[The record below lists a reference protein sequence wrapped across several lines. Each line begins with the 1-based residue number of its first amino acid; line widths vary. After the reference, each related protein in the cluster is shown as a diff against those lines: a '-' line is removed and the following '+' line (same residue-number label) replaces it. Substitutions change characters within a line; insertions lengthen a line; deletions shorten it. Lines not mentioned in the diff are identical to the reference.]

1 MLSNSRIAYSHLYL
15 VRYTRCLIPKVKTD
29 LMCQVQD
36 LAQWI
41 SHACNILCNLVQ
53 TACHSIYQLAIPIT
67 AAKDSVKFCI
77 VEENLGLEEMDWN
90 DCYEKQWNIDVE
102 KPQQVGCASFRCVSI
117 SFNPPNTTKSCS
129 IIAGEILAQ
138 SLSQLERNVHP
149 VANDSSLSLPTTK
162 PSESSQDHQTD
173 IHPF

>member
-1 MLSNSRIAYSHLYL
+1 MLSNSHLYL
-15 VRYTRCLIPKVKTD
+15 VRYTHCLIPKVKTD

-53 TACHSIYQLAIPIT
+53 TAHHSIYQLAIPIT
-67 AAKDSVKFCI
+67 AAKDSVKFRI

-90 DCYEKQWNIDVE
+90 DRYEKQWNIDVE
-102 KPQQVGCASFRCVSI
+102 KPQQVGCASFRCISI

-129 IIAGEILAQ
+129 IITGEILTQ
-138 SLSQLERNVHP
+138 LLSQLERNVHS
-149 VANDSSLSLPTTK
+149 VTNNLSLSLPTTK
-162 PSESSQDHQTD
+162 PSESSQDH
-173 IHPF
+173 IPFNINDLNNA

>member
-1 MLSNSRIAYSHLYL
+1 MVEGRLLFFIASNL
-15 VRYTRCLIPKVKTD
+15 
-29 LMCQVQD
+29 
-36 LAQWI
+36 
-41 SHACNILCNLVQ
+41 NI
-53 TACHSIYQLAIPIT
+53 QLG
-67 AAKDSVKFCI
+67 I
-77 VEENLGLEEMDWN
+77 VEENLGLEEIDWN
-90 DCYEKQWNIDVE
+90 DHYEKQWNIDVE
-102 KPQQVGCASFRCVSI
+102 KLQQVGCTSFRCVSI

-138 SLSQLERNVHP
+138 SLSQPERNVHL